1 MLNRI
6 KKNLF
11 FLVFIAAGVSV
22 IIISIFAKYTMQ
34 HSATT
39 IGEASLDRMVVLSK
53 SAAMLFDAEEVNN
66 YVTPE
71 DMEKDGYE
79 VLRQKLIDFT
89 EENDLEYTYLM
100 RLDTD
105 TNMMQFIADNDDINF
120 TGLSTP
126 QVAREDTPDLALT
139 GQAAAVPIGSYS
151 DGWEG
156 YLTAFAPLLDAN
168 GEPTNIIAGVDM
180 KDVYIL
186 ETQKDIHDLST
197 IIVLMIILALAASFI
212 CILLYRRKAKQAE
225 AASLSK
231 SSFLS
236 NMSHEMRTPMNAI
249 IGMTDLAKRS
259 NDPQETDECLEKIDS
274 AAQHLLGVI
283 NDIFDISKI
292 ESGKFTLSEEEFS
305 FERVLATLHDVSDFA
320 VATKNQTLIVTASD
334 DIPKY
339 MLGDLQHLTQVVTNL
354 LSNAIKFTPE
364 GGQIEINFSVAEK
377 QDDHIILRCQ
387 VIDDGIGITEEQQ
400 EKLFTP
406 FTQANDSITRR
417 FGGTGLGL
425 AISKNIV
432 EQMGGTISIKSK
444 FGNGSSFTFTAK
456 IKCLESIKNNDMLP
470 DDYWEHVENG
480 KDIFL
485 GKRFLIVEDVE
496 LNREILVAFLGPSG
510 AELVLAH
517 NGLDALT
524 QFKDSPGKF

>member
-1 MLNRI
+1 
-6 KKNLF
+6 
-11 FLVFIAAGVSV
+11 
-22 IIISIFAKYTMQ
+22 
-34 HSATT
+34 
-39 IGEASLDRMVVLSK
+39 
-53 SAAMLFDAEEVNN
+53 
-66 YVTPE
+66 
-71 DMEKDGYE
+71 
-79 VLRQKLIDFT
+79 
-89 EENDLEYTYLM
+89 
-100 RLDTD
+100 
-105 TNMMQFIADNDDINF
+105 
-120 TGLSTP
+120 
-126 QVAREDTPDLALT
+126 
-139 GQAAAVPIGSYS
+139 
-151 DGWEG
+151 
-156 YLTAFAPLLDAN
+156 
-168 GEPTNIIAGVDM
+168 
-180 KDVYIL
+180 
-186 ETQKDIHDLST
+186 
-197 IIVLMIILALAASFI
+197 
-212 CILLYRRKAKQAE
+212 
-225 AASLSK
+225 
-231 SSFLS
+231 
-236 NMSHEMRTPMNAI
+236 MRTPMNAI

-283 NDIFDISKI
+283 NDILDISKI

-339 MLGDLQHLTQVVTNL
+339 MLGDLHHLTQVVTNL

-387 VIDDGIGITEEQQ
+387 VIDDGIGITGEQQ

-444 FGNGSSFTFTAK
+444 FGNGSTFTFTAK
-456 IKCLESIKNNDMLP
+456 IKCLESIKNNDMLT
-470 DDYWEHVENG
+470 DEYWEHVENG

-496 LNREILVAFLGPSG
+496 LNREILVAFLGPSS